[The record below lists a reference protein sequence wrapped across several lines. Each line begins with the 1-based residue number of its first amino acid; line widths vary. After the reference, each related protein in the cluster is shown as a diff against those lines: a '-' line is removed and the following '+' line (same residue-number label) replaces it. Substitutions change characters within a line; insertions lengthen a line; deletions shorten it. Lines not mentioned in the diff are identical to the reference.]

1 MPTMVLREPQH
12 ADALAA
18 RLRGRKLPL
27 TVSWSQGASRSNQ
40 QQRLSFQWFMDI
52 SRQLGDMTVEEVRA
66 DAKVSFGVPILRA
79 ESEAFRSSW
88 DETFGPLG
96 FERQRR
102 AVEKLQVPVTSLMT
116 VKQMTAFLD
125 AMQRHWAQM
134 GIRLTD
140 PEALRYEEEF
150 R

>member
-1 MPTMVLREPQH
+1 MPTMVLRDPGH
-12 ADALAA
+12 IDALSR
-18 RLRGRKLPL
+18 RLSGRKLPL
-27 TVSWSQGASRSNQ
+27 TVSWSQGASRSSQ

-79 ESEAFRSSW
+79 ETESFRASW
-88 DETFGPLG
+88 DETFGQLDH
-96 FERQRR
+96 EAQRR
-102 AVEKLQVPVTSLMT
+102 AVERLQVPVTSLMT

-125 AMQRHWAQM
+125 AMQRHWLPL
-134 GIRLTD
+134 GIRMTD
-140 PEALRYEEEF
+140 PEALKYEEEF